1 MQADQL
7 GACLFAHLL
16 ASCFAAS
23 QFGRLHSL
31 TLQWQAWL
39 AAHSDLFV
47 NGTSLRK
54 MDTIVC
60 CDPMV
65 NKAFFDFGHE
75 CNSPEHREW
84 VRIWSDKAQKH
95 E

>member
-1 MQADQL
+1 
-7 GACLFAHLL
+7 
-16 ASCFAAS
+16 
-23 QFGRLHSL
+23 
-31 TLQWQAWL
+31 
-39 AAHSDLFV
+39 
-47 NGTSLRK
+47 